1 MQINVDELEK
11 IEDNFDSYG
20 ADKPNILAI
29 RRAKNFEYL
38 LDTNL
43 EFLSV
48 DPDAMGGVT
57 CTTEFGHPDRS
68 VYPEKELEDEFEA
81 EITFLNSGKNVFI
94 LSNHGKVIIT
104 GNFQIKD

>member
-1 MQINVDELEK
+1 
-11 IEDNFDSYG
+11 
-20 ADKPNILAI
+20 
-29 RRAKNFEYL
+29 
-38 LDTNL
+38 LDAHL
-43 EFLSV
+43 EFLSI

-57 CTTEFGHPDRS
+57 CTT
-68 VYPEKELEDEFEA
+68 ELEDEFEA